1 MQCLWLSRRIFT
13 TKHSKDPLR
22 DIKNEQRQRMT
33 SIITS
38 VIKSSIEIFYQLN
51 TTDAAQPSTTTRRQ
65 VCKRFLTV
73 FSGGLPDRF
82 VTGNTQ
88 SISKL
93 IFYNNATAWPLNIKT
108 WPLTCLFC
116 KCNTTSDPKC
126 NPNVFIVLRCNKT
139 MPFFSDILDFSSKK
153 KSKNYSTYKCIN
165 IQLI

>member
-1 MQCLWLSRRIFT
+1 
-13 TKHSKDPLR
+13 
-22 DIKNEQRQRMT
+22 MT

-93 IFYNNATAWPLNIKT
+93 IFYNNATA
-108 WPLTCLFC
+108 
-116 KCNTTSDPKC
+116 
-126 NPNVFIVLRCNKT
+126 
-139 MPFFSDILDFSSKK
+139 
-153 KSKNYSTYKCIN
+153 
-165 IQLI
+165 